1 MESARGDFMGLFE
14 ISLFILLIALVLLCV
29 DIRVNLHTIKQKLM
43 HLGVQYQRL
52 GTEIK
57 NIDSGQRGMKFE
69 LDLLEKNEE
78 KAFMENPIMDCG
90 EKLKIKSLFKGKRV
104 LIGDYNIE
112 MLKHTKKIFMSLG
125 FDVDVVSSGEE
136 IVDKI
141 KSGYFC
147 DVIVTNHI
155 YKDGCDGQEV
165 LRVVKSIEPTLP
177 IVALTVSVGKRN
189 KFIHS
194 YGFDGYLEKSLTQ
207 KQAEEEMKKLL
218 LSNKE
223 KHNL

>member
-1 MESARGDFMGLFE
+1 MERARGDFMGLFE
-14 ISLFILLIALVLLCV
+14 IILLILLIVVILLCV
-29 DIRVNLHTIKQKLM
+29 DIRVNVHAVKQKLS
-43 HLGVQYQRL
+43 HLGIQYQRL
-52 GTEIK
+52 STEMK
-57 NIDSGQRGMKFE
+57 NIDSGQRGMKLE
-69 LDLLEKNEE
+69 LDLLEKKEE

-90 EKLKIKSLFKGKRV
+90 EKLKIKSLFKGHKV
-104 LIGDYNIE
+104 LIGDYNVE

-136 IVDKI
+136 IIDKI
-141 KSGYFC
+141 KKGYFC

-155 YKDGCDGQEV
+155 YKNGCDGQEV